1 MRNRRLAA
9 AVLCTA
15 VGFAFQWAIVR
26 ANYGGNWTAL
36 FCHGSRI
43 PLPAGLAFEHIY
55 VFPDSGGYD
64 GQSYHYVAHD
74 PMNRTDIGSAVPD
87 PSRRFPR
94 ILVPGLA
101 YLLALGRPAW
111 IDPALF
117 GVNLL
122 FLGLGAY
129 WLACLIPWPMWAVL
143 YVLTPVA
150 LISLDRMT
158 VDLALT
164 SLALGFA
171 VYTKE
176 DAAWPLWVIFAA
188 AALCRET
195 GVLLFAAYAPRLVVL
210 GQYRKVVL
218 FGSALIPAAAWNL
231 WTGAGGL
238 GPPVPFYGIAQAIL
252 HPRSYRFGVLANTVI
267 QSAHALQLAGLLFAM
282 GLVFFTSRKITTDPV
297 RAACVLFAIFGVCAT
312 GGAYDDPFAGVRFL
326 APLLLF
332 QFIGGDRW
340 GRIGLLASTPRAWLE
355 LLPQLLRIA
364 GIHVV

>member
-9 AVLCTA
+9 AVLCTVA
-15 VGFAFQWAIVR
+15 GFAFQWAIVR
-26 ANYGGNWTAL
+26 ANYGGNWTGL
-36 FCHGSRI
+36 FCHGARV

-74 PMNRTDIGSAVPD
+74 PLNRTDIGHAVPD

-101 YLLALGRPAW
+101 YLLALGSPAW
-111 IDPALF
+111 IDRSLF

-129 WLACLIPWPMWAVL
+129 WLACLIPRPAWAVL

-171 VYTKE
+171 VYSNE
-176 DAAWPLWVIFAA
+176 DAAGPLWAIFAA

-195 GVLLFAAYAPRLVVL
+195 GVLLFAAYALRLAL
-210 GQYRKVVL
+210 FGQYRKIVL
-218 FGSALIPAAAWNL
+218 FGSALLPAAVWNL
-231 WTGAGGL
+231 WTGAGAL

-252 HPRSYRFGVLANTVI
+252 HPRSYRFGPLANAVI
-267 QSAHALQLAGLLFAM
+267 QSAHALQLAGLLFSM
-282 GLVFFTSRKITTDPV
+282 SLVFFATRKIGTEPV
-297 RAACVLFAIFGVCAT
+297 RSACMLFAIFGVCAT

-340 GRIGLLASTPRAWLE
+340 GRVPLLAAAPRAWLE
-355 LLPQLLRIA
+355 LLPQVLRIA
-364 GIHVV
+364 GIHTA